1 MANTNARMD
10 SFEAVKSAGDE
21 IVQIADEIQK
31 LLNDVSMEME
41 KIGGEAWQSSNA
53 TAFKNE
59 FDNLSAD
66 FNKVH
71 ASISSMGAAISRSSE
86 IYSINEGT
94 FNA

>member
-1 MANTNARMD
+1 
-10 SFEAVKSAGDE
+10 
-21 IVQIADEIQK
+21 
-31 LLNDVSMEME
+31 ME
-41 KIGGEAWQSSNA
+41 KLGKVLMQL
-53 TAFKNE
+53 AFKNE

-86 IYSINEGT
+86 IYSNNEGT